1 MRTFAE
7 DILLLQLTDDGE
19 LPLHET
25 ARREYI
31 LTSAVLLDLAF
42 LNQVDTDLNRFI
54 LIDATP
60 TGNPVLDDVL
70 KVLDGIQLRG
80 HDTRFVIK
88 ALIDEGT
95 AGMIEHAALDKMVA
109 EGVLKREEGRFL
121 WMRTVKHAV
130 EDKGTERHVKLR
142 VMDAIF
148 SDAPPDPRDAA
159 LIALVD
165 ACRLFSQIFSEREVA
180 KVRERIDRLARLDLI
195 GREMAYLISEFRTAL
210 TYLPHH

>member
-42 LNQVDTDLNRFI
+42 LNRVDTDLNRFI

-95 AGMIEHAALDKMVA
+95 AGMIRTCGARQDGRGGRVEARGGTFSLDA
-109 EGVLKREEGRFL
+109 N
-121 WMRTVKHAV
+121 
-130 EDKGTERHVKLR
+130 
-142 VMDAIF
+142 
-148 SDAPPDPRDAA
+148 
-159 LIALVD
+159 
-165 ACRLFSQIFSEREVA
+165 C
-180 KVRERIDRLARLDLI
+180 
-195 GREMAYLISEFRTAL
+195 
-210 TYLPHH
+210 